1 MWCSVFVQEGR
12 YESGLSVEGICIQ
25 MQQMRAWGF
34 MENFFKIRDLLDK
47 KKHPVIVK
55 FLILM
60 GQLAIMIGLIYL
72 SVVYKEFFEYFR
84 VKI

>member
-1 MWCSVFVQEGR
+1 
-12 YESGLSVEGICIQ
+12 
-25 MQQMRAWGF
+25 